1 MPFCNEYG
9 DKHAQLLPVQING
22 TVHWHVPLRQIKP
35 KLLLHNT
42 TGFKVEHEAPFV
54 PTLIINRSFINLFKL
69 IFETL
74 HIPQMPFND
83 EYGVRH
89 SQQLFIGFQVQ
100 GATHWQWPETQIKCC
115 LELSQGKVLEQT
127 APFQPT

>member
-1 MPFCNEYG
+1 M
-9 DKHAQLLPVQING
+9 
-22 TVHWHVPLRQIKP
+22 
-35 KLLLHNT
+35 LLHNT

-69 IFETL
+69 ILETL

-89 SQQLFIGFQVQ
+89 SQQLLIGFQVQ

-115 LELSQGKVLEQT
+115 LELSQGMVSEQK